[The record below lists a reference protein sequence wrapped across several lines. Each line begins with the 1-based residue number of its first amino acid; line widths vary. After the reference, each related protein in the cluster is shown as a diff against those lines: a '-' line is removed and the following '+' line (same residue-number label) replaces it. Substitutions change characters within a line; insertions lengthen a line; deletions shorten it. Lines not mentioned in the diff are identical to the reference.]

1 VVALEAAYGT
11 RRLPELGGWARRSPG
26 LAVALAVLALATVGL
41 PSIVVAD
48 ARVSVVDAAIEGLLA
63 WPVRLLLFLQVAPLV
78 AAIAVGLRP
87 IGGAVADGASEWP
100 SRPAP
105 PTPVADTGTGAGW
118 TTTIGV
124 SARTAVASIDAGRA
138 TIASTAV
145 LAIAIVALLLA
156 FGGLGLVDAAAG
168 PAPGIA
174 PPPVVPIEPVTP

>member
-1 VVALEAAYGT
+1 
-11 RRLPELGGWARRSPG
+11 
-26 LAVALAVLALATVGL
+26 
-41 PSIVVAD
+41 
-48 ARVSVVDAAIEGLLA
+48 VDAAIEGLLA

-100 SRPAP
+100 GRPAP